1 MTCRLPD
8 AFFTYRA
15 SICQQGSA
23 RAQGQDM
30 VRRVVEGDAFDL
42 AMKSSTAIQ

>member
-1 MTCRLPD
+1 MPFAGCFLHISGID
-8 AFFTYRA
+8 
-15 SICQQGSA
+15 SQQGSA